1 MKVKKIL
8 LMFMGFMMGL
18 SLSLS
23 PAVIHADSDDP
34 KPTSIRKLN
43 YKKRT
48 VRVGQKFE
56 LKAYAR
62 PYDYDDDQLIWSTG
76 NKKIVKIISKDR
88 RDDDI
93 TLKAMKKKTCTI
105 TVKKKAKKK
114 YIKPTKIKLEDKR
127 MDVDVNDTED
137 IDYKVYPK
145 KATNK
150 KVTFR
155 SGNKRIATV
164 NSRGDV
170 RGVRPGRTKITLTCK
185 ANPKVKAYVYVI
197 VEYDD

>member
-1 MKVKKIL
+1 
-8 LMFMGFMMGL
+8 
-18 SLSLS
+18 
-23 PAVIHADSDDP
+23 
-34 KPTSIRKLN
+34 
-43 YKKRT
+43 
-48 VRVGQKFE
+48 
-56 LKAYAR
+56 
-62 PYDYDDDQLIWSTG
+62 
-76 NKKIVKIISKDR
+76 
-88 RDDDI
+88 
-93 TLKAMKKKTCTI
+93 
-105 TVKKKAKKK
+105 
-114 YIKPTKIKLEDKR
+114 

-170 RGVRPGRTKITLTCK
+170 RGIRPGRTKITLTCK
-185 ANPKVKAYVYVI
+185 ANPKVKACVYVI